1 MQPTPRTLNLG
12 ILAHVDAG
20 KTSLTERL
28 LYAAGVIDEIGSV
41 DAGNTRSDSLE
52 LERRRGITIKAAV
65 VNFPLGSG
73 ESAVSVNLIDTPGH
87 PDFIAEVERVLGV
100 LDGAV
105 LVVSAVEGVQPQ
117 TRVLMRTLRRLS
129 IPALVFV
136 NKVDRPGADDVRVL
150 RQIARE
156 LAVPV
161 VPMGRVTSGLGTRTA
176 RISAPAGEDEA
187 FTRDLLDVLTTHD
200 DDLLAAYLDHG
211 TSLPYARLRT
221 SLARQTSRAR
231 LHPVYVGSA
240 ITGAGVDALVEG
252 IGDLLPAAP
261 GDAGGPLSGR
271 VFKVERGERGE
282 RIAYVRLFSGEL
294 RTREQVTVRGTGH
307 KVTGLAVFDR
317 GTAVRRTAARA
328 GQIATLRGLP
338 TVRIGDVVGREPE
351 GRPYGRV
358 FAAPTLESVVVPT
371 AGPERAGDLH
381 TALAQLAEQDPLIGL
396 RQDPHGGEPSVS
408 LYGEVQKEVL
418 AATLAEE
425 YGIEVSFRETTPI
438 CVERVTGT
446 GAAYEVLDHEGNP
459 FLATVGLRVEPA
471 PPGSG
476 VVFRREVELGSLP
489 PGYMR
494 AVEETVRTTLR
505 QGLSGW
511 QVPDCA
517 VTMTHSGFCSI
528 RSTAGEFRALTPLVL
543 MAALRRATTRVHEPV
558 HRFRLEFAQDAY
570 PAVALA
576 LARHGALPGP
586 PVAAG
591 DAYVVEGHLPADRV
605 HGLERELPELTG
617 GTGVLET
624 EFAHHRP
631 ARTPRVRARGDHN
644 PLNREEYLLHA
655 HRRM

>member
-28 LYAAGVIDEIGSV
+28 LYAAGVIGEIGSV
-41 DAGNTRSDSLE
+41 DAGNTRADSLE
-52 LERRRGITIKAAV
+52 LERRRGITIKSAV
-65 VNFPLGSG
+65 VNFPLGEG
-73 ESAVSVNLIDTPGH
+73 DSAVSVNLIDTPGH

-129 IPALVFV
+129 IPTLLFV
-136 NKVDRPGADDVRVL
+136 NKADRAGADVARVL
-150 RQIARE
+150 REIEHR

-161 VPMGRVTSGLGTRTA
+161 IPMGRVTAGLGTKQA
-176 RISAPAGEDEA
+176 RIAVSAGDDTTFAG
-187 FTRDLLDVLTTHD
+187 RLLDVLTAHD
-200 DDLLAAYLDHG
+200 DDLLGAYVRDE
-211 TSLPYARLRT
+211 TSIPYARLRAA
-221 SLARQTSRAR
+221 LAVQTRCGR
-231 LHPVYVGSA
+231 VYPVYTGSA
-240 ITGAGVDALVEG
+240 ITGAGIEGLVEG
-252 IGDLLPAAP
+252 IRELLPADR
-261 GDAGGPLSGR
+261 GDARAPLSGR
-271 VFKVERGERGE
+271 VFKVERAEGGE

-294 RTREQVTVRGTGH
+294 RSRAHVPVSGTPY

-317 GTAVRRTAARA
+317 GAAVRRAVARA
-328 GQIATLRGLP
+328 GQIAVLRGLP
-338 TVRIGDVVGREPE
+338 TVRIGDAVGREPD

-358 FAAPTLESVVVPT
+358 FAAPSLESVVTP
-371 AGPERAGDLH
+371 AGPDGAGALH

-396 RQDPHGGEPSVS
+396 RQDPDGGAPSVS

-425 YGIEVSFRETTPI
+425 YGIAVTFRETTPI

-446 GAAYEVLDHEGNP
+446 GEAYEILDHDGNP

-471 PPGSG
+471 PAGSG
-476 VVFRREVELGSLP
+476 VLFRREVELGSLP
-489 PGYMR
+489 LGYMR
-494 AVEETVRTTLR
+494 AVEETVHATLR

-511 QVPDCA
+511 RVPDCA

-528 RSTAGEFRALTPLVL
+528 RSTAGAFRALTPLVL
-543 MAALRRATTRVHEPV
+543 MSALRRAGTAVHEPV
-558 HRFRLEFAQDAY
+558 HRFRLEFEQDAY

-576 LARHGALPGP
+576 LARHGALPGTP
-586 PVAAG
+586 MTRG
-591 DAYVVEGHLPADRV
+591 DSCVVEGHLPADRV

-624 EFAHHRP
+624 EFDHHRP
-631 ARTPRVRARGDHN
+631 AGTPRVRERTDHN
-644 PLNREEYLLHA
+644 PLHREEYLLHA
-655 HRRM
+655 HRRV